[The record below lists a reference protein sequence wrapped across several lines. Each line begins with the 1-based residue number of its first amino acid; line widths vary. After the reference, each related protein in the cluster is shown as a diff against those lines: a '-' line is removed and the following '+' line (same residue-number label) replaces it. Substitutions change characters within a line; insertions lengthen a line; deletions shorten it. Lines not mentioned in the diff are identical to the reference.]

1 MKVAI
6 LVSIARQ
13 VEGEY
18 VFINVMRA
26 NPEPEVLH
34 KYLREN
40 TLPRTQNLSGVNC
53 VIEYGV
59 FEDVEIEGT

>member
-1 MKVAI
+1 MKAAI

-18 VFINVMRA
+18 VFIKVLKAHTNA
-26 NPEPEVLH
+26 EVLH
-34 KYLREN
+34 RFLREN
-40 TLPRTQNLSGVNC
+40 SLPRTETLNGVNC

-59 FEDVEIEGT
+59 FEDVEIDGD

>member
-18 VFINVMRA
+18 VFIKVMRA
-26 NPEPEVLH
+26 NSEPEVLH

-40 TLPRTQNLSGVNC
+40 TLPRTENMSGVNC